1 MNTKQAFAALER
13 LVVVVAQEHF
23 SVELIQN
30 ARQALDTLRAELA
43 DWERWA
49 DVRKAISNIEMLG
62 SIVKGEPYTMQLQNL
77 QCQVDLW
84 QQRANAQL
92 EITRAAVAIVAV
104 PFQIY
109 DTTIGQRGYRISTKE
124 FEELQ
129 RAVTVYQK
137 LAAQEAAAHPQ
148 TE

>member
-1 MNTKQAFAALER
+1 MTTDQAFNALDRLIVVAAL
-13 LVVVVAQEHF
+13 HGF

-30 ARQALDTLRAELA
+30 AQQALDTLRAELA

-49 DVRKAISNIEMLG
+49 DVRKAISNIEMLV

-84 QQRANAQL
+84 QRRANLQL
-92 EITRAAVAIVAV
+92 EITRAAVAIVAK
-104 PFQIY
+104 PFQIF
-109 DTTIGQRGYRISTKE
+109 DSTVGHSGYRISREE
-124 FEELQ
+124 FENLAI
-129 RAVTVYQK
+129 AVEAYKT

>member
-1 MNTKQAFAALER
+1 MNTEQSFAALER

-84 QQRANAQL
+84 QRRANTQL
-92 EITRAAVAIVAV
+92 DITRAAVAIVAV

-109 DTTIGQRGYRISTKE
+109 DTTIGQRGYRISTRE

-129 RAVTVYQK
+129 RAVETYK
-137 LAAQEAAAHPQ
+137 NFGEQETAAATP